1 MPLRVVLDTNVWLD
15 WLVFGDTALATV
27 REDVAAGR
35 AEVIIDAACLEELT
49 RVLAY
54 PLQRWTLDAAGI
66 EHALAQCRQ
75 LARLVVTAPDPQ
87 LPRCADADDQKFLEL
102 ATSHSAFALITRDR
116 ELLRMARP
124 RHALPFHI
132 VTPAAYTALPRV
144 ESA

>member
-1 MPLRVVLDTNVWLD
+1 MPRPLVLDSNVWLD
-15 WLVFGDTALATV
+15 WLVFSDAALTV
-27 REDVAAGR
+27 LREDVAAGR

-66 EHALAQCRQ
+66 ERALAQCRQ
-75 LARLVVTAPDPQ
+75 VARLVVTPPAPQ

-102 ATSHSAFALITRDR
+102 AAGHCAFALLSRDR

-132 VTPAAYTALPRV
+132 VTPAGYAALPRV
-144 ESA
+144 ESL